1 MAETQAWRAGRIRET
16 YGRAPA
22 TGGGER
28 RRFRAGVRLWALL
41 RAPALLSGTAG
52 GPHDATFIEDDHSR
66 LAARQAR

>member
-28 RRFRAGVRLWALL
+28 RRFRAGARFWALL
-41 RAPALLSGTAG
+41 HAPALLRGAAG
-52 GPHDATFIEDDHSR
+52 DRHDVTFIEDDYRR
-66 LAARQAR
+66 LAARRAR